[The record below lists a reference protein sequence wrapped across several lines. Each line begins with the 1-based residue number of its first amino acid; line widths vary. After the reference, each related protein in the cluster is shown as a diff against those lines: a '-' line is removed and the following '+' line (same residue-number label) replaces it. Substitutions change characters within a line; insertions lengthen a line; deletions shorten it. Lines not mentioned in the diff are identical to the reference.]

1 MKELIKEVLGGIV
14 FLTFMAEIYV
24 LMWMFS

>member
-14 FLTFMAEIYV
+14 FLGLMAEIYV

>member
-14 FLTFMAEIYV
+14 LLALMAEIYV